1 MPLDTVYL
9 DNNTWAT
16 VKVEAVMGN
25 ALPPEVNPSL
35 GSKILAINTSWEISS
50 PGQDIYYRREANPG
64 SNDGRMIAAWTHRAC
79 FGNGAVYH
87 EQV

>member
-9 DNNTWAT
+9 DNDTWSSS

-25 ALPPEVNPSL
+25 NLPPEANQSL
-35 GSKILAINTSWEISS
+35 GSKVLAINTSWEISS

-64 SNDGRMIAAWTHRAC
+64 SGDGQMTIWNHRAC

>member
-9 DNNTWAT
+9 DNNTWPI
-16 VKVEAVMGN
+16 VKVEAVIGN
-25 ALPPEVNPSL
+25 ALPPEANRSL
-35 GSKILAINTSWEISS
+35 GSRVLAINTTWPISS
-50 PGQDIYYRREANPG
+50 DGEDIYYRREANPG
-64 SNDGRMIAAWTHRAC
+64 SNNGQMTVWVHRAC